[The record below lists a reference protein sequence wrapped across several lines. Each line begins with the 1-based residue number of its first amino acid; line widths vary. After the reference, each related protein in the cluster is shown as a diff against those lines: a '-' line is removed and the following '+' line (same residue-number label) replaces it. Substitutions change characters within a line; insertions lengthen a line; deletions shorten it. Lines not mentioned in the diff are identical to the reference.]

1 MNKAIKGR
9 PIVGT
14 RDPYAE
20 SDTAYLVVDAETMT
34 PNIVEVDK
42 GTPGAFPTLQKAK
55 SHAMELVRERMA
67 EGSKSLDRLR
77 AIGVEM
83 PRHM

>member
-1 MNKAIKGR
+1 MTDNLDGR
-9 PIVGT
+9 LIVGT

-20 SDTAYLVVDAETMT
+20 TDVNYAVVDTDSMS

-42 GTPGAFPTLQKAK
+42 GTPGSFATLQQAK
-55 SHAMELVRERMA
+55 SHAMQLVRDRIA
-67 EGSKSLDRLR
+67 EGTKSLDRLR
-77 AIGVEM
+77 AIGVDI

>member
-1 MNKAIKGR
+1 MTDDPDGR

-20 SDTAYLVVDAETMT
+20 TNVSYAVVNTDSMS
-34 PNIVEVDK
+34 PDIVEVDK
-42 GTPGAFPTLQKAK
+42 GTPGSFSTLQQAK
-55 SHAMELVRERMA
+55 SHAMQLVRDRIA

-77 AIGVEM
+77 AIGVDI

>member
-1 MNKAIKGR
+1 MNETIKGR
-9 PIVGT
+9 PVVGS

-20 SDTAYLVVDAETMT
+20 SDVGYLVVDADSMT
-34 PNIVEVDK
+34 PDIVEVDK
-42 GTPGAFPTLQKAK
+42 GTLGAFPTLQKAK
-55 SHAMELVRERMA
+55 SHAMGLVRERMA
-67 EGSKSLDRLR
+67 EGSESLDRLR